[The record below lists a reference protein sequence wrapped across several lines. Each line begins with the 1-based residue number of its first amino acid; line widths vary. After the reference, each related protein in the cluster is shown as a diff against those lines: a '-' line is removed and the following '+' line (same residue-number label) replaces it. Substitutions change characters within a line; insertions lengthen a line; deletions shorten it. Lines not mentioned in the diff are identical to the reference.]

1 MGVIKDIKAAID
13 HIKQHV
19 PILSVVSKEVEMQ
32 QAGPDLHKGVCCFH
46 DEDTPSLTVSPS
58 KHMFYCFGCKEGGDV
73 VTFLQKKS
81 NMGVTEAIRHLSQ
94 TYSVDIAQFE
104 RDLTPEEQELHSLSV
119 VNKNTAAHLKSILLE
134 GNNRGYHYMVN
145 ERGIS
150 PEMLEE
156 FGIGY
161 SRSIADSMACA
172 GATDRISVA
181 LELDKPAMWT
191 DAVIYPLHDPHGK
204 VIGFKTRPYW
214 GGRLVDDRGHKYAKF
229 LGTSSKSPLHSDKHV
244 YGMHIA
250 RKHVDRGQL
259 IGVEGQH
266 DVIKMHQHG
275 IRNTIGTDGTTFN
288 KEKAALLEEYG
299 ITSFVVLFD
308 GDAAGRDAAL
318 KIAREVVG
326 LETTIAIKIAVMPDG
341 YDPDEFLTAYG
352 PVAIRNIISQAVYA
366 TQHLVDHMA
375 SEVGLETVT
384 QRIDFIRRVQPV
396 VFKASAVEQAFLLS
410 YVAEKAKIPTSVMDD
425 MIREDKARGAKSLL
439 YNTAGEKAVLGGMM
453 RDEEFRSEVLSD
465 MRKDDW
471 YLPRHQ
477 ELFAMI
483 VDMVNADVPIGVD
496 TLKISMN
503 NRGLNQLMSEGQ
515 VIDEIFATV
524 GDHYTILDDLID
536 KSSRRKIIKASED
549 LRLNAQDLKTKLAVV
564 TEGHMD
570 TLQSA
575 VSGVAGSNMLEA
587 QDGASDFMNTLHTR
601 MRNPGQIIG
610 VDMGANWR
618 NLTKLLSG
626 LQKKALIT
634 IAANQSVG
642 KTTLLSNFLDEISV
656 TQRRPWAHFS
666 LEMPNEQV
674 VSKIIGLRAGVDS
687 SRMQVGDLTD
697 EEYRRVQMAAAEY
710 YSGKL
715 IIDDEARSL
724 EQIIAA
730 SRKLIKTHGVEGI
743 SIDYVQLMTM
753 ESKRHAKKYE
763 AEGDISGGLKND
775 LAKKLN
781 LPVVILSQLSR
792 GAKDKDTP
800 TAEDGAGAYK
810 ISQDSDVYMILFEKK
825 QDEIEQFGIEKGNMS
840 LFVDKNRLGPADRMI
855 DVLFERETQRM
866 MEIR

>member
-1 MGVIKDIKAAID
+1 MGVIRDIKAAIE

-19 PILSVVSKEVEMQ
+19 PILSVVSKEVDMQ

-58 KHMFYCFGCKEGGDV
+58 KHMFYCFGCKAGGDV
-73 VTFLQKKS
+73 VSFLQKKS

-94 TYSVDIAQFE
+94 TYNVDIAQFE
-104 RDLTPEEQELHSLSV
+104 RELTPEEQELHSLSM
-119 VNKNTAAHLKSILLE
+119 VNKDTAAHLGSILME

-150 PEMLEE
+150 PEMLKE

-172 GATDRISVA
+172 GATDRVA
-181 LELDKPAMWT
+181 VSLELDKPAMWT
-191 DAVIYPLHDPHGK
+191 DAISYPLYDPHGK
-204 VIGFKTRPYW
+204 VVGFKTRPYW
-214 GGRLVDDRGHKYAKF
+214 GGRSTDDRGHKYAKF
-229 LGTSSKSPLHSDKHV
+229 LGTSSKSPLHSDRHV

-275 IRNTIGTDGTTFN
+275 IRNTVGTDGTTFN

-299 ITSFVVLFD
+299 ITSFIVLFD
-308 GDAAGRDAAL
+308 GDSAGREAAL

-326 LETTIAIKIAVMPDG
+326 LETTIAIKIAMMPDG

-352 PVAIRNIISQAVYA
+352 PIAIRSILSQAVYA

-375 SEVGLETVT
+375 EEVGLATVT
-384 QRIDFIRRVQPV
+384 QRIDFIRKVQPV
-396 VFKASAVEQAFLLS
+396 VFKASVIEQAFLLS
-410 YVAEKAKIPTSVMDD
+410 YVAEKAKIPVSVMED
-425 MIREDKARGAKSLL
+425 MIREDKAKGAKSLL
-439 YNTAGEKAVLGGMM
+439 YNTAGEKVVLGGMM
-453 RDEEFRSEVLSD
+453 RDEDFRSEAISE
-465 MRKDDW
+465 MRRDDW

-477 ELFAMI
+477 ELFSMI
-483 VDMVNADVPIGVD
+483 VDMVGADIPIGID

-503 NRGLNQLMSEGQ
+503 NRSLNQLMSEGQ
-515 VIDEIFATV
+515 VIDEILATV
-524 GDHYTILDDLID
+524 GDHYTVMDDLID
-536 KSSRRKIIKASED
+536 KSSRRKLIKASED
-549 LRLNAQDLKTKLAVV
+549 LKLNAQDLKSKLPVI

-570 TLQSA
+570 VLQSA
-575 VSGVAGSNMLEA
+575 IGGATGGNALEPK
-587 QDGASDFMNTLHTR
+587 DGASGFMNTLHTR

-610 VDMGANWR
+610 VDMGPNWR
-618 NLTKLLSG
+618 NLTTILSG
-626 LQKKALIT
+626 LQKKTLIT

-642 KTTLLSNFLDEISV
+642 KTTLLSNFLDEIAV
-656 TQRRPWAHFS
+656 VQRKPWIHFS
-666 LEMPNEQV
+666 LEMPSEQV

-687 SRMQVGDLTD
+687 ARMRVGDLTD

-710 YSGKL
+710 YGGSL

-724 EQIIAA
+724 EQIIAI
-730 SRKLIKTHGVEGI
+730 SRKAIKTRGIEGV

-753 ESKRHAKKYE
+753 ESKRHMKKYE
-763 AEGDISGGLKND
+763 EEGDISGGLKND

-792 GAKDKDTP
+792 GAKEKDVP
-800 TAEDGAGAYK
+800 VAEDGAGAYK
-810 ISQDSDVYMILFEKK
+810 ISQDSDIYMLLFEKK
-825 QDEIEQFGIEKGNMS
+825 QEEIERFGIEKGNMS
-840 LFVDKNRLGPADRMI
+840 LFIDKNRLGPADRMI

-866 MEIR
+866 QEVY